1 MQTIQVSPAPAD
13 TDSMVRQLTQ
23 DFTSAA
29 TRLNK
34 QKLTLNIQETIIM
47 VFGPSHKINDYELAD
62 VAFGNEKLEVVDR
75 YKYLGIMLEKTL
87 KFDQNVKYL
96 HRMIYR
102 KLKTLGRVRSQIGQ
116 FTAILYNIYK
126 SPLYV
131 Q

>member
-75 YKYLGIMLEKTL
+75 YKYLGIILEK
-87 KFDQNVKYL
+87 
-96 HRMIYR
+96 H
-102 KLKTLGRVRSQIGQ
+102 
-116 FTAILYNIYK
+116 
-126 SPLYV
+126 
-131 Q
+131 